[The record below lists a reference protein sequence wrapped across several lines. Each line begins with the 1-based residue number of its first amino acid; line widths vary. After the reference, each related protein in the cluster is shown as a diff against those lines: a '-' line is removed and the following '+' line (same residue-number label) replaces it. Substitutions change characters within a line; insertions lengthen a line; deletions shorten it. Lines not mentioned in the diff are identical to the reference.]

1 MGTIFQKKNVT
12 QMGLILVLV
21 TTIGT
26 MTREYQNNTFINLV
40 TKGVSRSS
48 IVLAKFVSSTVIF
61 TLSYFLC
68 FLICTGYT
76 KYYFGSGLSKELFV
90 SVLFLYSF
98 FLLFLAVVIFS
109 STCFKKGYG
118 GILIVV
124 CFMGLLFLFKKTC
137 NMHIF
142 FIQCISKLKDVFIGK
157 KKEMVL
163 CVS

>member
-48 IVLAKFVSSTVIF
+48 IVLAKFVSSTVMF

-124 CFMGLLFLFKKTC
+124 CFMGLLFLLNIVPKLHNWNPISLYSE
-137 NMHIF
+137 NMNILTGTLAYREF
-142 FIQCISKLKDVFIGK
+142 
-157 KKEMVL
+157 
-163 CVS
+163 